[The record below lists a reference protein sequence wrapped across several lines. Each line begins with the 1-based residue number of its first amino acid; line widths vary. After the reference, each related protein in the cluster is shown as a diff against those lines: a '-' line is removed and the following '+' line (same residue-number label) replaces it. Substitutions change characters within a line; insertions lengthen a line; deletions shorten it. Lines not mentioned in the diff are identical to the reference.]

1 MSVECKKICVLP
13 NDPLKAYKKKGEIK
27 YGYFNP
33 HNFFDEVH
41 VISLFDNEVDE
52 NDVKMLAGDKIL
64 KIHKIGKANLS
75 NYKKFEEPVQE
86 LIRRIDPLII
96 RSFNPRIQ
104 GWLAVK
110 ASKKLKIPIIVSLHT
125 NYDERRDHL
134 KKKMRFF
141 SFLKSLYGKRAWERF
156 VLENSDAII
165 CVYEFIV
172 PYAKRLGGKN
182 IRVIYNKV
190 SLDRFSPDVEKKFNV
205 EKPTILSVGNLID
218 QKNQIYLLEAI
229 KGMDARLIL
238 IGDGPNRAK
247 LQKFIQKNGL
257 EEKAE
262 LIPSVPNSELGAY
275 YTSCN
280 IYAQALENLGGISIP
295 VLEAMACGLPVV
307 ISKHAADY
315 SEIIDDAVYSVE
327 NSGNAFRDAFVE
339 ILENSKLRN
348 GLRAKSQDIIK
359 KIHGKNMEDAE
370 LSLYKKH
377 MDADRL
383 KDR

>member
-1 MSVECKKICVLP
+1 MNVECKKICVLP
-13 NDPLKAYKKKGEIK
+13 NDSLKAYVKKGEIK

-52 NDVKMLAGDKIL
+52 KDVKILAGDKIL
-64 KIHKIGKANLS
+64 KIHKIGKANLT
-75 NYKKFEEPVQE
+75 NYKKFEGPVQE
-86 LIRRIDPLII
+86 LIRKINPLII

-104 GWLAVK
+104 GWLAVN
-110 ASKKLKIPIIVSLHT
+110 ASKKLKIPIVVSLHT
-125 NYDERRDHL
+125 NYDEGRDHL
-134 KKKMRFF
+134 RKKMRFF
-141 SFLKSLYGKRAWERF
+141 TFLKSLYGKKAWEKW
-156 VLENSDAII
+156 VLQNSDEII
-165 CVYEFIV
+165 CVYESIV

-182 IRVIYNKV
+182 ISVIYNKV
-190 SLDRFSPDVEKKFNV
+190 HLDSFSPDTEKKFQV

-218 QKNQIYLLEAI
+218 QKNQVYLLEAI
-229 KGMDARLIL
+229 KDMDARLIL
-238 IGDGPNRAK
+238 IGDGPNRTK
-247 LQKFIQKNGL
+247 VQKFIQKNGL
-257 EEKAE
+257 EKKTE
-262 LIPSVPNSELGAY
+262 LIPSVPNSKLGAY

-280 IYAQALENLGGISIP
+280 IYAQVLENLGGIPIP

-307 ISKHAADY
+307 ISKHTADY
-315 SEIIDDAVYSVE
+315 SEIIDDSVYSVE
-327 NSGNAFRDAFVE
+327 NSGDAFRDAFME
-339 ILENSKLRN
+339 ILENAEIRN

-377 MDADRL
+377 MNLDRL